1 MNPLRRSTIALS
13 LAAAAFA
20 ALPAAGQAGEALKQA
35 PKEAPKEAPKQDAAV
50 TAPANPI
57 DAKAAAIY
65 ERGIEAVR
73 SLRSLE
79 MMSQTKIEGMEEM
92 AGMLPPGFDAKHRVV
107 FRANAADAA
116 MTQVGGAIRIEQLD
130 DAGVVNLAVIDE
142 TAATSALL
150 VDPRAKTYSAVSGDE
165 WAMVAGVKLIAMPNW
180 FVEQRLRGRPEAEAM
195 YGQAKVV
202 SAAVDG
208 VVTLDGVE
216 CDVVKVVREF
226 KMSAG
231 GGIEGT
237 EDAADITM
245 RLKETIAFARADGL
259 PRSITMM
266 PEMEEM
272 EGMPE
277 FPMPV
282 TLLTG
287 VKVNPEVDA
296 ALVSTAAPEGF
307 TKVDPPQP
315 DFMMGAE
322 DGDAP
327 EAPSLKVKVGDAA
340 PEFALKDLAGAE
352 VTLASLKGKVVLLD
366 FWATWCGPCK
376 AAMPAIQKIADDYK
390 DKGVVVLG
398 INTWE
403 NSPDAARKYM
413 EEKKFTYPCLLA
425 GDALAEAYGVPGI
438 PTLVVIGKDGAVALI
453 EVGMGGDAPLRAAI
467 DAALAK

>member
-1 MNPLRRSTIALS
+1 V
-13 LAAAAFA
+13 AAE
-20 ALPAAGQAGEALKQA
+20 PAQAG
-35 PKEAPKEAPKQDAAV
+35 
-50 TAPANPI
+50 PI

-65 ERGIEAVR
+65 ERGVQAVR
-73 SLRSLE
+73 AYRTLE
-79 MMSQTKIEGMEEM
+79 MTSQTKIEGMEEM
-92 AGMLPPGFDAKHRVV
+92 AGMLPAGFDAKHRVV

-116 MTQVGGAIRIEQLD
+116 VTQVGGVMRIEQLD
-130 DAGVVNLAVIDE
+130 DTGVANFAVVDE
-142 TAATSALL
+142 NAENKTLL
-150 VDPRAKTYSAVSGDE
+150 VDPRAKTYSVAAGDD
-165 WAMVAGVKLIAMPNW
+165 WPMVVGVKMIAMPNW
-180 FVEQRLRGRPEAEAM
+180 FVEQRMRGRADAAAM
-195 YGQAKVV
+195 FGAATMK
-202 SAAVDG
+202 SAAIDG

-226 KMSAG
+226 NMGSV
-231 GGIEGT
+231 EGMEEMEGLEEMGET
-237 EDAADITM
+237 PTIRM
-245 RLKETIAFARADGL
+245 KETIAFARTDGL

-266 PEMEEM
+266 PEMDD
-272 EGMPE
+272 MPE
-277 FPMPV
+277 GADFPMPV
-282 TLLTG
+282 TLLMG
-287 VKVNPEVDA
+287 VKVDAEVDA
-296 ALVSTAAPEGF
+296 ALFTTAAPEGF
-307 TKVDPPQP
+307 AKVDPPKP

-327 EAPSLKVKVGDAA
+327 EAPALKVKVGDAA
-340 PEFALKDLAGAE
+340 PDFALKDLAGAE

-403 NSPDAARKYM
+403 NSPDAAKKYM
-413 EEKKFTYPCLLA
+413 ADKKFTYPCLLA
-425 GDALAEAYGVPGI
+425 GDPLAEAYGVPGI

>member
-1 MNPLRRSTIALS
+1 MHPLRRSTLVLS
-13 LAAAAFA
+13 LAAAALA
-20 ALPAAGQAGEALKQA
+20 ASPALGLAQEAA
-35 PKEAPKEAPKQDAAV
+35 KEAPAQVAAE
-50 TAPANPI
+50 PAKAGPI

-65 ERGIEAVR
+65 ERGVQAVR
-73 SLRSLE
+73 AYRTLV
-79 MMSQTKIEGMEEM
+79 MTSQTKIEGMEEM
-92 AGMLPPGFDAKHRVV
+92 AGMLPAGFDAKHRVV

-116 MTQVGGAIRIEQLD
+116 VTQVGGAMRIEQLD
-130 DAGVVNLAVIDE
+130 DTGVANFVVVDE
-142 TAATSALL
+142 NAENKTLL
-150 VDPRAKTYSAVSGDE
+150 VDPRAKTYSVAAGDD
-165 WAMVAGVKLIAMPNW
+165 WPMVVGVKMIAMPNW
-180 FVEQRLRGRPEAEAM
+180 FAEQRMRGRADADTM
-195 YGQAKVV
+195 FGAASMK
-202 SAAVDG
+202 SAALDG
-208 VVTLDGVE
+208 VATLDGVE

-226 KMSAG
+226 NMGSV
-231 GGIEGT
+231 EGMEGMEEMGEIPT
-237 EDAADITM
+237 IRM
-245 RLKETIAFARADGL
+245 KETIAFARTDGL

-266 PEMEEM
+266 PEMDDM
-272 EGMPE
+272 PEGAE

-287 VKVNPEVDA
+287 VKVDAEVDA
-296 ALVSTAAPEGF
+296 ALFTMTPPEGF
-307 TKVDPPQP
+307 TKVDPPKH
-315 DFMMGAE
+315 DFMTGAE

-327 EAPSLKVKVGDAA
+327 EASALKVKVGDAA
-340 PEFALKDLAGAE
+340 PDFALKDLAGAE

-403 NSPDAARKYM
+403 NSPDAAKKYM
-413 EEKKFTYPCLLA
+413 ADKKFTYPCLLA
-425 GDALAEAYGVPGI
+425 GDPLAEAYGVPGI